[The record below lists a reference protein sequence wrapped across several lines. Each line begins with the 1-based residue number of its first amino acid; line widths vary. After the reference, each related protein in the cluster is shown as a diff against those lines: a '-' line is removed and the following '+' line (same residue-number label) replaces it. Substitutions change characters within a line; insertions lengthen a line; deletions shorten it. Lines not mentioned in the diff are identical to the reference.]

1 MRSLTTIVL
10 ITLLTSSAMA
20 KEIKTEI
27 LINASPTKV
36 WSILT
41 DFDNYPNWN
50 PFIKSIIGNVKIG
63 NKITTIIK
71 PPETKEMTFKP
82 KVLTY
87 QVNKEFSW
95 IGHLL
100 FTGLF
105 DGKHKFELIDNG
117 NGTTTFR
124 QSEKFKG
131 ILVWMFNAENTKKG
145 FEKMNEK
152 LKIMA
157 EKK

>member
-1 MRSLTTIVL
+1 MKYLTTIIL
-10 ITLLTSSAMA
+10 ITLLNSTAMA

-27 LINASPTKV
+27 IINGTPAKV
-36 WSILT
+36 WLILT
-41 DFDNYPNWN
+41 DFDNYSTWN
-50 PFIKSIIGNVKIG
+50 PFIKSIIGNVKVG
-63 NKITTIIK
+63 NKITTKIK
-71 PPETKEMTFKP
+71 PSETKEMTFKP

-100 FTGLF
+100 IPGLF
-105 DGKHKFELIDNG
+105 DGKHTFELIDNG

-157 EKK
+157 EKE